1 MNASL
6 ILTRQPCPS
15 MDAAEL
21 THIDRIPID
30 MDRAR
35 TQHAAYCA
43 ALAATGVELL
53 TLPALPD
60 HPDCVFVED
69 TLLALPECFVLTRP
83 GAVSRQGE
91 VAHMAAALPADRPVL
106 RLDEP
111 ATLDGG
117 DVKIVGKQIFVG
129 RSRRTNAAGIA
140 QLAEHVAAF
149 GYTVTGVDM
158 TGALHLKT
166 AVTALAPDLLLVNP
180 GWLKSD
186 LFDGW
191 KHIEVAADEPF
202 AGNHVN
208 VNGKIFMAAAHSK
221 TAARIAAAGFDVT
234 LLEVDE
240 FAKAEGGLTCMSVI
254 VPQIS

>member
-1 MNASL
+1 MISNL

-15 MDAAEL
+15 MAAAEL
-21 THIDRIPID
+21 THLDRIPID

-35 TQHAAYCA
+35 AQHTAYCA
-43 ALAATGVELL
+43 ALAATGAELV
-53 TLPALPD
+53 TLPALAD

-69 TLLALPECFVLTRP
+69 VLLALPECFVLTRP
-83 GAVSRQGE
+83 GAASRRGE
-91 VAHMAAALPADRPVL
+91 VVHMEAALPADRPVA
-106 RLDEP
+106 RLADP

-117 DVKIVGKQIFVG
+117 DVKRVGKQIFVG
-129 RSRRTNAAGIA
+129 RSNRTNAAGIA
-140 QLAEHVAAF
+140 ALADIVVPF
-149 GYTVTGVDM
+149 GYSVSGVDLR
-158 TGALHLKT
+158 GALHLKT
-166 AVTALAPDLLLVNP
+166 AVTALASDLLLVNS
-180 GWLKSD
+180 GWLKPG

-191 KHIEVAADEPF
+191 AQIEVAPDEPF
-202 AGNHVN
+202 AGNHVS
-208 VNGKIFMAAAHSK
+208 VNGKIFMAAAHPK